1 MKVEAEVAQEVIE
14 LVGTLKHQVEVGQV
28 RQD

>member
-1 MKVEAEVAQEVIE
+1 MKEEAEVAQEVIV
-14 LVGTLKHQVEVGQV
+14 LVGTQKHLVEVGQV